1 MIAYLCAIGIVALIY
16 CLLALGL
23 NLQFGLTRLVNFG
36 VVAFFA
42 VGAYTSG
49 LLALQGVPLV
59 LCFVAAG
66 LLAGVLA
73 LPIGLLSLRLRD
85 DYLAIVT
92 LGFSEAVRI
101 SIQQESWLTK
111 GVQGLPG
118 LPKLFASWGSG
129 VSDMAIFAT
138 LLALVA
144 LVAWGTVRLA
154 ASPFGRLLK
163 AIGDDEAALSALGKD
178 PAWFKV
184 QVFMLGAVLAG
195 LAGAFYAHFITFI
208 TPEQFIPLITFYVWM
223 GLVMGGSGTVRGA
236 VFGSLLLMV
245 FLEGSRFAKD
255 WVPGLAA
262 TPADVGPGGGG
273 PGADSGHAVQ
283 AQRPVRWLGSNQMT
297 TMLKVDAV
305 TRLFGGFKAVDGVS
319 LQLKA
324 GEILGIAGTNGAG
337 KSTLFAAIAGQQ
349 PADAGQIEFDGQDI
363 TRIAPYRR
371 ARLGLVRT
379 FQIPREFKSL
389 TVHENLLAAAANP
402 QGERLL
408 NAFFQTRSRRE
419 HEAQLA
425 DKADRILQFLNLA
438 RVRDVKAGG
447 LSGGQKKLV
456 ELGRVLMLDP
466 RCILLDEP
474 FAGVNPVLIEE
485 ICDRVREL
493 NGQGIA
499 FIVIEHHLQA
509 LKSLSHRMIVMDRGC
524 ILAEG
529 DPHTVLDDPR
539 VQEAYMGGV
548 V

>member
-66 LLAGVLA
+66 VLAGVLA

-184 QVFMLGAVLAG
+184 QVFMLGAALAG

-255 WVPGLAA
+255 WVPGVSEVGMASLRLAA
-262 TPADVGPGGGG
+262 VGL
-273 PGADSGHAVQ
+273 A
-283 AQRPVRWLGSNQMT
+283 LI
-297 TMLKVDAV
+297 LV
-305 TRLFGGFKAVDGVS
+305 TLYKPNGLFGGS
-319 LQLKA
+319 
-324 GEILGIAGTNGAG
+324 GAS
-337 KSTLFAAIAGQQ
+337 K
-349 PADAGQIEFDGQDI
+349 
-363 TRIAPYRR
+363 
-371 ARLGLVRT
+371 
-379 FQIPREFKSL
+379 
-389 TVHENLLAAAANP
+389 
-402 QGERLL
+402 
-408 NAFFQTRSRRE
+408 
-419 HEAQLA
+419 
-425 DKADRILQFLNLA
+425 
-438 RVRDVKAGG
+438 
-447 LSGGQKKLV
+447 
-456 ELGRVLMLDP
+456 
-466 RCILLDEP
+466 
-474 FAGVNPVLIEE
+474 
-485 ICDRVREL
+485 
-493 NGQGIA
+493 
-499 FIVIEHHLQA
+499 
-509 LKSLSHRMIVMDRGC
+509 
-524 ILAEG
+524 
-529 DPHTVLDDPR
+529 
-539 VQEAYMGGV
+539 
-548 V
+548 

>member
-129 VSDMAIFAT
+129 VSDVAIFAT

-195 LAGAFYAHFITFI
+195 VLALPI
-208 TPEQFIPLITFYVWM
+208 
-223 GLVMGGSGTVRGA
+223 GLLSLRLRDDYLAIVTLGFSEAVRISIQQESWLTKGVQGLPGLPKLFASWGSGVSDMAIFATLLALVALVAWGTVR
-236 VFGSLLLMV
+236 
-245 FLEGSRFAKD
+245 
-255 WVPGLAA
+255 LAA
-262 TPADVGPGGGG
+262 SPFG
-273 PGADSGHAVQ
+273 
-283 AQRPVRWLGSNQMT
+283 
-297 TMLKVDAV
+297 
-305 TRLFGGFKAVDGVS
+305 RL
-319 LQLKA
+319 LKA
-324 GEILGIAGTNGAG
+324 IGDDEAALSALG
-337 KSTLFAAIAGQQ
+337 KD
-349 PADAGQIEFDGQDI
+349 PAWF
-363 TRIAPYRR
+363 
-371 ARLGLVRT
+371 
-379 FQIPREFKSL
+379 
-389 TVHENLLAAAANP
+389 
-402 QGERLL
+402 
-408 NAFFQTRSRRE
+408 
-419 HEAQLA
+419 
-425 DKADRILQFLNLA
+425 
-438 RVRDVKAGG
+438 
-447 LSGGQKKLV
+447 
-456 ELGRVLMLDP
+456 
-466 RCILLDEP
+466 
-474 FAGVNPVLIEE
+474 
-485 ICDRVREL
+485 
-493 NGQGIA
+493 
-499 FIVIEHHLQA
+499 
-509 LKSLSHRMIVMDRGC
+509 
-524 ILAEG
+524 
-529 DPHTVLDDPR
+529 
-539 VQEAYMGGV
+539 
-548 V
+548 

>member
-66 LLAGVLA
+66 VLAGVLA

-195 LAGAFYAHFITFI
+195 ADGGVLRPLHHLHHARAVHPAHHLLCVDGAGDGGLGHGAWRG
-208 TPEQFIPLITFYVWM
+208 VW
-223 GLVMGGSGTVRGA
+223 
-236 VFGSLLLMV
+236 
-245 FLEGSRFAKD
+245 FA
-255 WVPGLAA
+255 AA
-262 TPADVGPGGGG
+262 
-273 PGADSGHAVQ
+273 
-283 AQRPVRWLGSNQMT
+283 
-297 TMLKVDAV
+297 
-305 TRLFGGFKAVDGVS
+305 DGVS
-319 LQLKA
+319 GGLTLCQRL
-324 GEILGIAGTNGAG
+324 GAG
-337 KSTLFAAIAGQQ
+337 
-349 PADAGQIEFDGQDI
+349 
-363 TRIAPYRR
+363 
-371 ARLGLVRT
+371 
-379 FQIPREFKSL
+379 
-389 TVHENLLAAAANP
+389 
-402 QGERLL
+402 
-408 NAFFQTRSRRE
+408 
-419 HEAQLA
+419 
-425 DKADRILQFLNLA
+425 
-438 RVRDVKAGG
+438 RV
-447 LSGGQKKLV
+447 
-456 ELGRVLMLDP
+456 
-466 RCILLDEP
+466 
-474 FAGVNPVLIEE
+474 
-485 ICDRVREL
+485 
-493 NGQGIA
+493 
-499 FIVIEHHLQA
+499 
-509 LKSLSHRMIVMDRGC
+509 
-524 ILAEG
+524 
-529 DPHTVLDDPR
+529 
-539 VQEAYMGGV
+539 
-548 V
+548 